1 MKFEPCNRYLRI
13 ERSSSPKEESLI
25 ALPDDFKTVE
35 KYERVKILSISP
47 DVRPPISPGQ
57 QVVVL
62 AHMIEEIDFGMG
74 KVYLVLENHVVGIL
88 KEDRYETNK

>member
-1 MKFEPCNRYLRI
+1 MKFEPCNRYLLI
-13 ERSSSPKEESLI
+13 EKLSASKEESLI
-25 ALPDDFKTVE
+25 ALPDNFKTAE
-35 KYERVKILSISP
+35 KYERVKILSISS

-62 AHMIEEIDFGMG
+62 AHMIEEVDFGEG

-88 KEDRYETNK
+88 KETPYGTKR